1 MSDAMPKHTLGWGV
15 AVSLCGALFVA
26 FAPPV
31 LFSDSAMT
39 STQLGQTFLSVALV
53 VLDLVRE
60 LVLPL
65 GTALIGASIV
75 MFYLRARSR
84 ENAPS
89 DRPERWVLPDPTD
102 RRSDG

>member
-1 MSDAMPKHTLGWGV
+1 MPDNMPKHTLWWGV
-15 AVSLCGALFVA
+15 ALSLIGALFVA

-31 LFSDSAMT
+31 LFSSS
-39 STQLGQTFLSVALV
+39 STMDTGPGQTLLSVAFV

-65 GTALIGASIV
+65 GTALIGASLV
-75 MFYLRARSR
+75 MFHLRARTSAER
-84 ENAPS
+84 ASEHPK
-89 DRPERWVLPDPTD
+89 RWVLPDQSE

>member
-1 MSDAMPKHTLGWGV
+1 MSDNMPKHTLGWGI
-15 AVSLCGALFVA
+15 AVSLIGALLVA

-31 LFSDSAMT
+31 LFSSSSMA
-39 STQLGQTFLSVALV
+39 STQLGQTFLSVVFV

-75 MFYLRARSR
+75 MFYLRARSGAP
-84 ENAPS
+84 APS
-89 DRPERWVLPDPTD
+89 DRPKRWVLPDPTD